1 MSDKSPTS
9 FCKRKFHKNAVTTN
23 IKSPGKYP
31 NPGHLR
37 HVLLYTVV
45 FFSHPDFTVGFGISP
60 NQPPKRVA
68 DYTAGREFRNCNH
81 PTPKNF
87 LLTETD
93 YTIYAYSFQEILLIF
108 QSFL

>member
-1 MSDKSPTS
+1 MKLFYFESNL
-9 FCKRKFHKNAVTTN
+9 HH
-23 IKSPGKYP
+23 IKAPDHPIRGTE
-31 NPGHLR
+31 
-37 HVLLYTVV
+37 HVLLYICV

-68 DYTAGREFRNCNH
+68 DYTAGREFQQLLITT
-81 PTPKNF
+81 TPKNF